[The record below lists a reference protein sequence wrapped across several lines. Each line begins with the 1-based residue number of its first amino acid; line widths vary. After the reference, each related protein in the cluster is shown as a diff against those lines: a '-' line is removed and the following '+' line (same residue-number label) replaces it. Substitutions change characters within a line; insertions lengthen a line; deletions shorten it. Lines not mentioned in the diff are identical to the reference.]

1 MRRLVKNSLFK
12 NKRGPRAPVM
22 AAALALCV
30 SIVALAGVAAEEIQA
45 KPGENEPK
53 RIRIKAEKLVADLNE
68 YKAEFSG
75 NVKVTQGDTNLSAD
89 TLSIY
94 RHQNVKNQD
103 DTLINTQSIK
113 KIIAQGNVRINFGET
128 AASAERAEYLTET
141 DELLLS
147 GKNATVTRGKH
158 SISGTKLR
166 FYRSEGRIM
175 VDGNA
180 GKQVKAI
187 FSSDQKFFE

>member
-1 MRRLVKNSLFK
+1 VKNSHSKYQRDL
-12 NKRGPRAPVM
+12 RAPLM
-22 AAALALCV
+22 AATLALFI
-30 SIVALAGVAAEEIQA
+30 SFVALAGSAAEENQA
-45 KPGENEPK
+45 KPGDNEPK
-53 RIRIKAEKLVADLNE
+53 KIRIKSEKLVADLNE

>member
-1 MRRLVKNSLFK
+1 MKNSHSK
-12 NKRGPRAPVM
+12 YQRDPRAPLM
-22 AAALALCV
+22 AATLALFI
-30 SIVALAGVAAEEIQA
+30 SFVALAGSAAEENQA
-45 KPGENEPK
+45 KPGDNEPK
-53 RIRIKAEKLVADLNE
+53 KIRIKAEKLVADLNE

-113 KIIAQGNVRINFGET
+113 KIIAQGNVKINIGET

-147 GKNATVTRGKH
+147 GNNATVTRGKH

-166 FYRSEGRIM
+166 LYRSEGRIV
-175 VDGNA
+175 VDGRA